1 MHILFLGYKVSDS
14 LNPVKCFLVHLQF
27 WVFFTWNFSKHPLSI
42 TQENFALFPL
52 HIHFISLLFCSALLA
67 LPPLGVFHRPVCHPF
82 TVHIGRCFPFP
93 GSAKCSNQLSNEL
106 HSEVDLCPCNFSS
119 TPCLDF
125 VVWGLF
131 HAYICI
137 YNCQVHEKPHNKN
150 FHHLLTYDRWSIASA
165 VDQPDKYKFNLRYSQ
180 IHLMI

>member
-52 HIHFISLLFCSALLA
+52 HIHFMSLLFCSALLA

-93 GSAKCSNQLSNEL
+93 GSAKCSNRRLSCILKLICVLVISRPLHVLILWFEDYFMHIYAFTTAKSTRNHTTKTSTTFWLTTGGVLHPQLISPININL
-106 HSEVDLCPCNFSS
+106 ICGIHR
-119 TPCLDF
+119 
-125 VVWGLF
+125 
-131 HAYICI
+131 YI
-137 YNCQVHEKPHNKN
+137 
-150 FHHLLTYDRWSIASA
+150 
-165 VDQPDKYKFNLRYSQ
+165 
-180 IHLMI
+180 